1 MCSCAPPGSANPVP
15 CLPVVTP
22 RSFGLGRC
30 SRADNEV
37 NGVPSCASRELLTE
51 LTRSTWNFTGVWVS
65 DCGAVQDVF
74 ANHKFAKSP
83 VEAVRD
89 VMDAGL
95 DLNCGEHTLQFLL
108 NHMRDILSTF
118 IFI

>member
-1 MCSCAPPGSANPVP
+1 M
-15 CLPVVTP
+15 VTP

-51 LTRSTWNFTGVWVS
+51 LTRSAWNFTGVWVS

-95 DLNCGEHTLQFLL
+95 DLNCGEHTLQFLCCGPGL
-108 NHMRDILSTF
+108 RLPDRLVDQNGIVLS
-118 IFI
+118 IEHP

>member
-1 MCSCAPPGSANPVP
+1 MP
-15 CLPVVTP
+15 CVPVVTP
-22 RSFGLGRC
+22 RSFGLGRGSC
-30 SRADNEV
+30 ADNEV

-51 LTRSTWNFTGVWVS
+51 LTRSAWNFTGVWVS

-74 ANHKFAKSP
+74 ANHKFATSP

-95 DLNCGEHTLQFLL
+95 DLNCGEDTL
-108 NHMRDILSTF
+108 
-118 IFI
+118 

>member
-1 MCSCAPPGSANPVP
+1 MP
-15 CLPVVTP
+15 CVQVVTP
-22 RSFGLGRC
+22 LIWPRLL

-51 LTRSTWNFTGVWVS
+51 LTRSAWNFTGVWVS

-74 ANHKFAKSP
+74 ANHKFATSP

-95 DLNCGEHTLQFLL
+95 DLNCGEDTLQFLCCGPGL
-108 NHMRDILSTF
+108 RLPPRQAC
-118 IFI
+118 

>member
-1 MCSCAPPGSANPVP
+1 MASAAASDGDSEQLQLV
-15 CLPVVTP
+15 LTV
-22 RSFGLGRC
+22 FW
-30 SRADNEV
+30 RADNEV

-51 LTRSTWNFTGVWVS
+51 LTRSAWNFTGVWVS

-95 DLNCGEHTLQFLL
+95 DLNCGEHTL
-108 NHMRDILSTF
+108 
-118 IFI
+118 